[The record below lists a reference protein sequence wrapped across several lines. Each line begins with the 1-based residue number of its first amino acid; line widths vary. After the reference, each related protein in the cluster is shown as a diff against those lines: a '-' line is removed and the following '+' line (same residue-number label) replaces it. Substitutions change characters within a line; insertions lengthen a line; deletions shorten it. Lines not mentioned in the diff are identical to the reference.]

1 MVARPQYV
9 SKMSKFELRY
19 LKNADYESTWK
30 LQQELFNQAL
40 DAKKNS
46 LPVNNQVL
54 FVEHT
59 PVFTLGKS
67 GDDANVLGSEEV
79 LGAKVFRIERGGDVT
94 FHGPGQLV
102 IYPIID
108 LEAFNMSLRTYVE
121 NMEQVIINTIARYG
135 LQGERSFGASGVWL
149 EVGSPRER
157 KICALGVKASR
168 HVTMHGL
175 AFNIQTDLSW
185 FQKINPCGFMDKG
198 VTSLEKELGTPQTFD
213 RVSEVVLEEFEKIF
227 N

>member
-198 VTSLEKELGTPQTFD
+198 VTSLEKELGNLQKFD